1 MKQKKKKFYFT
12 RIGLLVTGLV
22 FLLLLLT
29 HFVSNSI
36 FMLIH
41 RNSLPP
47 MRPGNPLYP
56 MLFQNA
62 CFSIISGTL
71 LTFLL
76 SHFPL
81 RPIHSIIQAIHDV
94 AEGRFD
100 TKLHIEHPRE
110 FRELSHSF
118 NQMTAE
124 LGSTEM
130 MRNDFIN
137 TFSHEFKTPIVSI
150 RGFAK
155 RLRNENLPLEKR
167 EKYLEYIAAE
177 SERLSDL
184 ASSVLLI
191 ARYENQKLVTEQ
203 SEYDLDEQIR
213 GCVLRME
220 TLWSAKELTFE
231 MDLPK
236 LPYVNNVEM
245 MEHVWMNLISNAIK
259 FSHDGGQIFISAV
272 RAADSI
278 AVTIRDEGIGIS
290 QADIGHIFDKFYQ
303 SDTAHSSV
311 GNGLGLPLVHRIVQL
326 SGGAIAVKSE
336 VGKGT
341 EFTVT
346 LPAAHT

>member
-1 MKQKKKKFYFT
+1 MIKRMLHSSRGIFVTCVVITNVLSGFITTFIWLNLSSYLPANQQPDSP
-12 RIGLLVTGLV
+12 LLP
-22 FLLLLLT
+22 
-29 HFVSNSI
+29 
-36 FMLIH
+36 MLISALVAVPISSVVSK
-41 RNSLPP
+41 RAAK
-47 MRPGNPLYP
+47 PLQE
-56 MLFQNA
+56 MMKA
-62 CFSIISGTL
+62 TKSISKGDYSVRVEESGEGDISEL
-71 LTFLL
+71 L
-76 SHFPL
+76 
-81 RPIHSIIQAIHDV
+81 
-94 AEGRFD
+94 
-100 TKLHIEHPRE
+100 
-110 FRELSHSF
+110 HSF

-220 TLWSAKELTFE
+220 TLWSAKERTFE

-303 SDTAHSSV
+303 TDTAHSSV

>member
-1 MKQKKKKFYFT
+1 MIKRMLHSSRGIFVT
-12 RIGLLVTGLV
+12 CVAITNLLSGFIAAFVWLNLSDYV
-22 FLLLLLT
+22 PMNNLKESPLL
-29 HFVSNSI
+29 
-36 FMLIH
+36 
-41 RNSLPP
+41 
-47 MRPGNPLYP
+47 P
-56 MLFQNA
+56 MLLSTLVAIPISSVVSKRSAKPLQDMMKA
-62 CFSIISGTL
+62 TKSIAKGDYSVRVEESGEGDISEL
-71 LTFLL
+71 L
-76 SHFPL
+76 
-81 RPIHSIIQAIHDV
+81 
-94 AEGRFD
+94 
-100 TKLHIEHPRE
+100 
-110 FRELSHSF
+110 HSF

-155 RLRNENLPLEKR
+155 RLRNENLSLEKR
-167 EKYLEYIAAE
+167 ETYLEYIAAE

-220 TLWSAKELTFE
+220 TLWSAKGITFE

-236 LPYVNNVEM
+236 LPYINNVEM

-259 FSHDGGQIFISAV
+259 FSQDGGRIFISSIRKANN
-272 RAADSI
+272 I

-290 QADIGHIFDKFYQ
+290 PSELGHIFDKFYQ
-303 SDTAHSSV
+303 ADTAHSSV
-311 GNGLGLPLVHRIVQL
+311 GNGLGLPLVYRIVQL
-326 SGGAIAVKSE
+326 SGGEISVKSE
-336 VGKGT
+336 VGSGT
-341 EFTVT
+341 EFIVT
-346 LPAAHT
+346 LPTLQS

>member
-1 MKQKKKKFYFT
+1 MIKRMLHSSRGIFVTCVVITNVLSGFITTFIWLNLSAYLPANQQPDSP
-12 RIGLLVTGLV
+12 LLP
-22 FLLLLLT
+22 
-29 HFVSNSI
+29 
-36 FMLIH
+36 MLISALVAVPISSVVSK
-41 RNSLPP
+41 RSAK
-47 MRPGNPLYP
+47 PLQE
-56 MLFQNA
+56 MMKA
-62 CFSIISGTL
+62 TKSISKGDYSVRVEESGEGDICEL
-71 LTFLL
+71 L
-76 SHFPL
+76 
-81 RPIHSIIQAIHDV
+81 
-94 AEGRFD
+94 
-100 TKLHIEHPRE
+100 
-110 FRELSHSF
+110 HSF

-203 SEYDLDEQIR
+203 SEYDLDEQLR

-220 TLWSAKELTFE
+220 TLWSAKGLTFE
-231 MDLPK
+231 MDDLPK

-259 FSHDGGQIFISAV
+259 FSHDDGQIFISAV
-272 RAADSI
+272 RKADSI

-290 QADIGHIFDKFYQ
+290 PSEVSHIFDKFYQ
-303 SDTAHSSV
+303 ADTAHSSV
-311 GNGLGLPLVHRIVQL
+311 GNGLGLPLVYRIVQL
-326 SGGAIAVKSE
+326 SGGTIAVKSE

>member
-29 HFVSNSI
+29 HFVSNGI

-41 RNSLPP
+41 RNYLPP

-118 NQMTAE
+118 NQMTNE
-124 LGSTEM
+124 LGY
-130 MRNDFIN
+130 
-137 TFSHEFKTPIVSI
+137 
-150 RGFAK
+150 A
-155 RLRNENLPLEKR
+155 
-167 EKYLEYIAAE
+167 
-177 SERLSDL
+177 
-184 ASSVLLI
+184 
-191 ARYENQKLVTEQ
+191 
-203 SEYDLDEQIR
+203 
-213 GCVLRME
+213 C
-220 TLWSAKELTFE
+220 
-231 MDLPK
+231 
-236 LPYVNNVEM
+236 
-245 MEHVWMNLISNAIK
+245 
-259 FSHDGGQIFISAV
+259 
-272 RAADSI
+272 
-278 AVTIRDEGIGIS
+278 
-290 QADIGHIFDKFYQ
+290 
-303 SDTAHSSV
+303 
-311 GNGLGLPLVHRIVQL
+311 
-326 SGGAIAVKSE
+326 
-336 VGKGT
+336 
-341 EFTVT
+341 
-346 LPAAHT
+346 